1 MYLDTGSRTPACQRL
16 FSRHVCTKEAGC
28 VPYTM
33 SDVLLRL
40 VQVYVHINLNV
51 LYFVQ
56 HKISLEELISLPRE
70 NIRNVLKKLTLK
82 FSFKSD
88 QTTF

>member
-1 MYLDTGSRTPACQRL
+1 MYSDTGSRTPACQRL

-40 VQVYVHINLNV
+40 VRVYVHINLNV

-56 HKISLEELISLPRE
+56 HKISRGID
-70 NIRNVLKKLTLK
+70 ILTSGK
-82 FSFKSD
+82 HQKYVEK
-88 QTTF
+88 TYA